1 MGKKIKSHKEEEK
14 KGKNQNKD
22 LSKKKK
28 QKLDKTKEEN
38 KSKENIK
45 EENEVVEKKVAISFD
60 DLKQTFNND
69 DINNL
74 SLNDLKKIA
83 SNFDVNP
90 YVNYKLLSLL
100 KQGDISEYNKYIDK
114 YKYTLDYNHAKIL
127 GCLPNNGEDIIEEY
141 NKNNKENIKEIKILS
156 KYKLFNFLYYI
167 INLKRKTK
175 LFEVSDY
182 QNSLDEIKEKIMS
195 YSSHVDLIFKIPNN
209 YGNFELQYYTYLELF
224 IDYFSKKLDP
234 KNDDNN
240 DSSFDLD
247 NDAIKQRY
255 FDWDDKCVGKKETI
269 NIKEFEDKKKELRKF
284 IEESVA
290 KLENES
296 GNIIQ
301 METEKGKEEDNKID
315 KDINLIYKN
324 TPKNIYISFFDSHQT
339 KLKKYK
345 DEINYLFKN
354 ENDDNKFLKCVEF
367 IYYYLLFTKE
377 KNFNIYDS
385 YPYCLNYT
393 PSTKNESHTT
403 KLNDYTWKNSETQ
416 INKEELVF
424 YNLDQFFWEE
434 KDNPFA
440 NKAKYY
446 QYPYLLKKN
455 IFQENQE
462 ISDHFKNLLRDIYS
476 SKLLE
481 EIYYLTPEFK
491 DFKYPLSDKKILE
504 EMIENTTFLPFGNE
518 KLHGYTQ
525 KQFAKIYISSNFPE
539 FNKDEISKIIINISL
554 KLNTMIHEQF
564 KHYIKA
570 LLHYNSFRFRKAI
583 RLDSDLSGYQEEKF
597 YIDNIQKIYSKKKNT
612 TVVKSIVD
620 RGSRAEIYL
629 YGSILDKLYLE
640 EAINMFDLS
649 TWKLSVKEHLE
660 KFNKNNI
667 PKIMDKTY
675 YLNEIKDND
684 TMNDFLKD
692 IFIQYIIFYKLKS
705 INLYY
710 NEALLDS
717 RKSDENNNYM
727 NNDEFFLDY
736 SICLQNTKVNV
747 PDTETD
753 KKLLYLFED

>member
-28 QKLDKTKEEN
+28 KKLDKTKEKN

-167 INLKRKTK
+167 INIKRNIKH
-175 LFEVSDY
+175 FEVSDY

-195 YSSHVDLIFKIPNN
+195 YSSHLDLIFKIPNN

-247 NDAIKQRY
+247 NDAIKQIY

-315 KDINLIYKN
+315 KNINLIY
-324 TPKNIYISFFDSHQT
+324 
-339 KLKKYK
+339 
-345 DEINYLFKN
+345 
-354 ENDDNKFLKCVEF
+354 END
-367 IYYYLLFTKE
+367 
-377 KNFNIYDS
+377 
-385 YPYCLNYT
+385 P
-393 PSTKNESHTT
+393 
-403 KLNDYTWKNSETQ
+403 
-416 INKEELVF
+416 IN
-424 YNLDQFFWEE
+424 
-434 KDNPFA
+434 
-440 NKAKYY
+440 
-446 QYPYLLKKN
+446 
-455 IFQENQE
+455 
-462 ISDHFKNLLRDIYS
+462 
-476 SKLLE
+476 
-481 EIYYLTPEFK
+481 
-491 DFKYPLSDKKILE
+491 
-504 EMIENTTFLPFGNE
+504 
-518 KLHGYTQ
+518 
-525 KQFAKIYISSNFPE
+525 
-539 FNKDEISKIIINISL
+539 
-554 KLNTMIHEQF
+554 
-564 KHYIKA
+564 
-570 LLHYNSFRFRKAI
+570 
-583 RLDSDLSGYQEEKF
+583 
-597 YIDNIQKIYSKKKNT
+597 
-612 TVVKSIVD
+612 
-620 RGSRAEIYL
+620 IYL
-629 YGSILDKLYLE
+629 Y
-640 EAINMFDLS
+640 F
-649 TWKLSVKEHLE
+649 
-660 KFNKNNI
+660 
-667 PKIMDKTY
+667 
-675 YLNEIKDND
+675 
-684 TMNDFLKD
+684 
-692 IFIQYIIFYKLKS
+692 
-705 INLYY
+705 
-710 NEALLDS
+710 
-717 RKSDENNNYM
+717 
-727 NNDEFFLDY
+727 FFL
-736 SICLQNTKVNV
+736 SSSKIK
-747 PDTETD
+747 EI
-753 KKLLYLFED
+753 

>member
-1 MGKKIKSHKEEEK
+1 M
-14 KGKNQNKD
+14 
-22 LSKKKK
+22 
-28 QKLDKTKEEN
+28 
-38 KSKENIK
+38 
-45 EENEVVEKKVAISFD
+45 
-60 DLKQTFNND
+60 
-69 DINNL
+69 
-74 SLNDLKKIA
+74 
-83 SNFDVNP
+83 
-90 YVNYKLLSLL
+90 
-100 KQGDISEYNKYIDK
+100 
-114 YKYTLDYNHAKIL
+114 

-175 LFEVSDY
+175 HFEVSDY
-182 QNSLDEIKEKIMS
+182 QNSLDEIKEKIML

-247 NDAIKQRY
+247 NDAIKQIY

-269 NIKEFEDKKKELRKF
+269 NIKEFEDKKEELIKF

-315 KDINLIYKN
+315 KNINLIYEN
-324 TPKNIYISFFDSHQT
+324 DPINIYLYFFSYHQA
-339 KLKKYK
+339 KLKKYEE
-345 DEINYLFKN
+345 EINYLFKN
-354 ENDDNKFLKCVEF
+354 ENDDNKILKCVEF

-393 PSTKNESHTT
+393 PSTKNELHSYNFKDCTW
-403 KLNDYTWKNSETQ
+403 KINLND
-416 INKEELVF
+416 INKEDLVF
-424 YNLDQFFWEE
+424 YNLDADFRKE

-446 QYPYLLKKN
+446 KYPYLLKKN

-462 ISDHFKNLLRDIYS
+462 ISEHFKNLLRDIYS

-525 KQFAKIYISSNFPE
+525 KQFFPE
-539 FNKDEISKIIINISL
+539 FKKDEISKIIINISL

-570 LLHYNSFRFRKAI
+570 LLHYNSFRFRKHF
-583 RLDSDLSGYQEEKF
+583 RLDSDLSGYQEEKY
-597 YIDNIQKIYSKKKNT
+597 YIDNIQKIYSKNKNKT
-612 TVVKSIVD
+612 IIKPIVD
-620 RGSRAEIYL
+620 GGSRAEIYL
-629 YGSILDKLYLE
+629 YGSILDRLYLE

-649 TWKLSVKEHLE
+649 TWKLSVKDHLE
-660 KFNKNNI
+660 IFNKNNI
-667 PKIMDKTY
+667 PKIMNKTY
-675 YLNEIKDND
+675 NLNEIKGNS
-684 TMNDFLKD
+684 TMNNFLKD
-692 IFIQYIIFYKLKS
+692 LFIQYTIFYKLKS

-710 NEALLDS
+710 HETLLGS
-717 RKSDENNNYM
+717 GKSDENNNSM

-753 KKLLYLFED
+753 KKLFYLFED